1 MSAKSKLKFTLFFVA
16 TKNLIG
22 GNVIKLKENFDI
34 ELSELLDMDDKFVQI
49 LDIFE
54 VEKMKQ
60 LIEKRG
66 ICWLFIYL
74 RRQTLENLKKNSV
87 C

>member
-54 VEKMKQ
+54 VDKMKQ

>member
-16 TKNLIG
+16 KKNLIG

-54 VEKMKQ
+54 VDKMKQ